1 MRIKQRQVLPCVDRQ
16 QSAAIKVYVT
26 ETIAENDILS
36 LAGMQGSF
44 LKVQKGLSAAGDGLA
59 NRAIGVAAFGA
70 STGDIVAVLL
80 PWKVIKNVNTS
91 ATGLNAAV
99 GTKLYLSSAIGDTGG
114 FGPGYLKNAAS
125 HGNPAIGACLVQ
137 HVTDGVVWVKP

>member
-44 LKVQKGLSAAGDGLA
+44 MKVQKGLSAGGDGLA
-59 NRAIGVAAFGA
+59 NRAAR
-70 STGDIVAVLL
+70 
-80 PWKVIKNVNTS
+80 
-91 ATGLNAAV
+91 
-99 GTKLYLSSAIGDTGG
+99 
-114 FGPGYLKNAAS
+114 
-125 HGNPAIGACLVQ
+125 H
-137 HVTDGVVWVKP
+137 